1 MFAFIEECIKANK
14 EISNYLTQKLKPE
27 DFFYQES
34 FGEGGDKS
42 LNMDLVAESIFVKY
56 LSSFGNIYSEESG
69 LIKTKN
75 YENHTIVIDPLDGSD
90 NFLSN
95 LPYYGTSVSLE
106 LDGKVIIGIVCN
118 LINGLI
124 IIRDEHSS
132 LKKYDLDAN
141 LINDEIINHG
151 ESKIG
156 IFERAYSYPKICQK
170 LYDEK
175 LKFRSPGAVALS
187 LSCARYYNFVLFCGN
202 IREFDVKAALYIC
215 NDLYIHQTKE
225 ILLVSKKKEIFC
237 KLKNLLNNNRL

>member
-106 LDGKVIIGIVCN
+106 LN
-118 LINGLI
+118 QWLN
-124 IIRDEHSS
+124 
-132 LKKYDLDAN
+132 
-141 LINDEIINHG
+141 
-151 ESKIG
+151 
-156 IFERAYSYPKICQK
+156 
-170 LYDEK
+170 
-175 LKFRSPGAVALS
+175 
-187 LSCARYYNFVLFCGN
+187 YNK
-202 IREFDVKAALYIC
+202 R
-215 NDLYIHQTKE
+215 
-225 ILLVSKKKEIFC
+225 
-237 KLKNLLNNNRL
+237 